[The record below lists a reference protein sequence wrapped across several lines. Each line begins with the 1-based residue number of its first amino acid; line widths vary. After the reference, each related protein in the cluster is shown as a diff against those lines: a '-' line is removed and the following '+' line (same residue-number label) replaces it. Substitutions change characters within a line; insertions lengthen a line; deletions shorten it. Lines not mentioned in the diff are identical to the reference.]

1 MDGERVADTG
11 PPDRGNARAGRGE
24 TAGATAIRCLSRAD
38 ANVRRMTTASAPS
51 ERRISPVFI
60 TLVLIMGVTGWAV
73 WDGFSVNTGFAVF
86 LFVVTG
92 WIVSLCLHEYAH
104 ARSALHGG
112 DITVGAKGYLTLN
125 PLKYTHAA
133 LSIVLPVIFVIL
145 GGIGLPGG
153 AVFIERGRI
162 RGRWK
167 HSLVSAAGP
176 LTNALFALLLVVAFT
191 LGGPPDGD
199 ISPFRAALAF
209 LTLLQISA
217 AILNFL
223 PVPGLDGYGVI
234 EPWLSYRVRRQ
245 LEPFAPFG
253 MIALFGVLFIPAVN
267 TVFWDVV
274 YGIMNTLNVPD
285 YYAGAGYDWFRF
297 WDGSPGR

>member
-1 MDGERVADTG
+1 
-11 PPDRGNARAGRGE
+11 
-24 TAGATAIRCLSRAD
+24 
-38 ANVRRMTTASAPS
+38 MTTAAASH

-60 TLVLIMGVTGWAV
+60 GLALIMGVSGWAV
-73 WDGFSVNTGFAVF
+73 WDGYSINTGFGVF
-86 LFVVTG
+86 LFVVSG
-92 WIVSLCLHEYAH
+92 WVVSLCLHEYAH
-104 ARSALHGG
+104 ARTALHGG
-112 DITVGAKGYLTLN
+112 DISVGAKGYLTLN

-133 LSIVLPVIFVIL
+133 LSIVLPVVFVIL

-176 LTNALFALLLVVAFT
+176 LTNVLFALLLVVAFA
-191 LGGPPDGD
+191 LGGPADGLPT
-199 ISPFRAALAF
+199 PFRSALAF
-209 LTLLQISA
+209 LVLLQISA

-234 EPWLSYRVRRQ
+234 EPWLSHGVRRQ
-245 LEPFAPFG
+245 VEPFAPFG
-253 MIALFGVLFIPAVN
+253 MIAVFGCLYIPTVN
-267 TVFWDVV
+267 AGFWDLI

-285 YYAGAGYDWFRF
+285 YYAANGYAWFQFWHGA
-297 WDGSPGR
+297 PTL